1 MDIAIAQVAEE
12 NHPHAREPLGQRLH
26 LAEKS
31 GDHAGRHRHVE
42 LVGEPAPA
50 HRLGRG
56 LAHLPDRPCLG
67 LGTRDHSVGDQ
78 PVGEQALEPGCE
90 GFARRLAC
98 GGLLFDHDK
107 ARVLARERDAK
118 LGVRLA
124 DIGHS
129 RPVDELERRE
139 AGEARPRRL
148 QQGRQEVAA
157 CQACERG
164 LKRLRRRLHLQHG
177 AGDDAERAFRAD
189 EDLFQ
194 VDAGV
199 VLLEDVEAAHHGA
212 VGEHDFEAAHLLAHV
227 AVAEHLH
234 PAGIG
239 GDHAAD
245 LA

>member
-26 LAEKS
+26 LAEKG

-56 LAHLPDRPCLG
+56 LAHLPDRPRLG

-107 ARVLARERDAK
+107 ARVLARERDTK
-118 LGVRLA
+118 PGVRLA
-124 DIGHS
+124 DIGHG

-139 AGEARPRRL
+139 AGKRAR
-148 QQGRQEVAA
+148 AA
-157 CQACERG
+157 CSRAG
-164 LKRLRRRLHLQHG
+164 RRSR
-177 AGDDAERAFRAD
+177 RAKPAS
-189 EDLFQ
+189 
-194 VDAGV
+194 
-199 VLLEDVEAAHHGA
+199 A
-212 VGEHDFEAAHLLAHV
+212 V
-227 AVAEHLH
+227 
-234 PAGIG
+234 
-239 GDHAAD
+239 
-245 LA
+245 